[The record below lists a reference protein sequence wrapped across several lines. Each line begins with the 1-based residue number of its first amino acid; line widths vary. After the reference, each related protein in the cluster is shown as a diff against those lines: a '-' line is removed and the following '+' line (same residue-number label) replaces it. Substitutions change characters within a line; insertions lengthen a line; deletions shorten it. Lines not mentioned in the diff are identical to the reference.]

1 MHLVSIRQDILLKAV
16 NCLSCRVPFIPGL
29 TRVTARNE
37 VGLTVYVRLIYSA
50 DAGLTT
56 AFVGVG
62 LNG

>member
-1 MHLVSIRQDILLKAV
+1 VPSV
-16 NCLSCRVPFIPGL
+16 RVL

-37 VGLTVYVRLIYSA
+37 VGLTVYVRLIYST
-50 DAGLTT
+50 DAGRTA